1 MMLFVIF
8 PSTWISQ
15 LSLRVLLQLPFKENT
30 VDYFTFTRECFF
42 FFEKTLFMIL
52 YMHVPLNNF
61 FIFSVCSYFSSFL
74 LYHVSIIFAI
84 SCSIYQVSL
93 SIMYLLFLPYHA
105 LFFKFFYLSCIYY
118 FCHIMFYFPCF
129 FIYHVSII
137 FATSCSKHMVLS
149 QYLWGIFSLVF
160 FFWYLKYLEELIVFL
175 IKWKNGK

>member
-61 FIFSVCSYFSSFL
+61 FIFSQSVPIFQVFYSIMYLLYLPYHALFIKFLYLSCIYYFCHIMLYFSSFFIF
-74 LYHVSIIFAI
+74 HVSIIFVI
-84 SCSIYQVSL
+84 SCSIFHVSL
-93 SIMYLLFLPYHA
+93 SIMYLLFLPHHV
-105 LFFKFFYLSCIYY
+105 LNIWFFLNICE
-118 FCHIMFYFPCF
+118 
-129 FIYHVSII
+129 
-137 FATSCSKHMVLS
+137 
-149 QYLWGIFSLVF
+149 GFSL
-160 FFWYLKYLEELIVFL
+160 
-175 IKWKNGK
+175 

>member
-52 YMHVPLNNF
+52 YVHVPLNNF
-61 FIFSVCSYFSSFL
+61 FIFSQSVP
-74 LYHVSIIFAI
+74 IF
-84 SCSIYQVSL
+84 QVFY
-93 SIMYLLFLPYHA
+93 SIMYLLYLPYHA
-105 LFFKFFYLSCIYY
+105 LFIKFLYLSCIYY

-149 QYLWGIFSLVF
+149 QYLWGIFSLAF